1 MSKGEIMSFESD
13 LLEKTKE
20 VNNIVN
26 SYLPKEE
33 GFQKTIIQAMNYS
46 LTVGGKRLRPI
57 LMKEAYNL
65 FSDKEAETIK
75 LFMAAIECIHTYSLV
90 HDDLPAMDNDDYRRG
105 NLTTHKKFGH
115 AMGILAGDGLLNYA
129 YELCAKGIL
138 EAKNIKKAGEA
149 FAILSKKAGIYGMVG
164 GQTVDVELTG
174 KPMDSQT
181 IRFIYDLKTSALIEA
196 SLMCGAVL
204 AGADEKSVSAMEKIG
219 CNIGLAFQIQDDIL
233 DITSTTKELGKPVL
247 SDEKNNKTTYVS
259 LYGMENSIK
268 KVSELSYE
276 AVAMIKEI
284 NPNSEF
290 LIKLVEYLIT
300 RKK

>member
-1 MSKGEIMSFESD
+1 MSFESD
-13 LLEKTKE
+13 LLKKTDD

-33 GFQKTIIQAMNYS
+33 GLQKTIIEAMNYS

-65 FSDKEAETIK
+65 FSGNEEETIK
-75 LFMAAIECIHTYSLV
+75 LFMTAIECIHTYSLV

-105 NLTTHKKFGH
+105 SLTTHKKFGH

-138 EAKNIKKAGEA
+138 KANNIKRAGKAFEVLSTKAGV
-149 FAILSKKAGIYGMVG
+149 YGMVG
-164 GQTVDVELTG
+164 GQTVDVEWTG
-174 KPMDSQT
+174 KAMDSRT

-196 SLMCGAVL
+196 SLMCGAIL
-204 AGADEKSVSAMEKIG
+204 ADADEKSVKAMEKIG
-219 CNIGLAFQIQDDIL
+219 NNIGLAFQIQDDIL

-276 AVAMIKEI
+276 AVTMIKDI
-284 NPNSEF
+284 NPNSDF
-290 LIKLVEYLIT
+290 LVKLVEYLIT

>member
-1 MSKGEIMSFESD
+1 MSFESD
-13 LLEKTKE
+13 LLKKTDD

-33 GFQKTIIQAMNYS
+33 GLQKTIIEAMNYS

-65 FSDKEAETIK
+65 FSDNEEETIK
-75 LFMAAIECIHTYSLV
+75 LFMTAIECIHTYSLV

-105 NLTTHKKFGH
+105 SLTTHKKFGH

-138 EAKNIKKAGEA
+138 KANNIKRAGKAFEVLSTKAGV
-149 FAILSKKAGIYGMVG
+149 YGMVG

-174 KPMDSQT
+174 KAMDSRT

-196 SLMCGAVL
+196 SLMCGAIL
-204 AGADEKSVSAMEKIG
+204 ADADEKSVKAMEKIG
-219 CNIGLAFQIQDDIL
+219 NNIGLAFQIQDDIL

-276 AVAMIKEI
+276 AVTMIKDI
-284 NPNSEF
+284 NPNSDF
-290 LIKLVEYLIT
+290 LVKLVEYLIT

>member
-1 MSKGEIMSFESD
+1 MNKGEIMSFESD
-13 LLEKTKE
+13 LLKKTDD

-26 SYLPKEE
+26 SYLPKEA
-33 GFQKTIIQAMNYS
+33 GLQKTIIEAMNYS

-65 FSDKEAETIK
+65 FSDNEEETIK
-75 LFMAAIECIHTYSLV
+75 LFMTAIECIHTYSLV

-105 NLTTHKKFGH
+105 NLTTHKKYGH

-138 EAKNIKKAGEA
+138 KANNIKRAGKAFEVLSTKAGV
-149 FAILSKKAGIYGMVG
+149 YGMVG

-174 KPMDSQT
+174 KAMDSRT

-196 SLMCGAVL
+196 SLMCGAIL
-204 AGADEKSVSAMEKIG
+204 ADADGKSVKAMEKIG
-219 CNIGLAFQIQDDIL
+219 NNIGLAFQIQDDIL

-276 AVAMIKEI
+276 AVTMIKDI
-284 NPNSEF
+284 NPNSDF
-290 LIKLVEYLIT
+290 LVKLVEYLIT

>member
-1 MSKGEIMSFESD
+1 MNKGEIMSFESD
-13 LLEKTKE
+13 LLKKTDD

-26 SYLPKEE
+26 SYLPKEA
-33 GFQKTIIQAMNYS
+33 GLQKTIIEAMNYS

-65 FSDKEAETIK
+65 FSDNEEETIK
-75 LFMAAIECIHTYSLV
+75 LFMTAIECIHTYSLV

-105 NLTTHKKFGH
+105 SLTTHKKFGH

-138 EAKNIKKAGEA
+138 KANNIKRAGKAFEVLSTKAGV
-149 FAILSKKAGIYGMVG
+149 YGMVG

-174 KPMDSQT
+174 KAMDSRT

-196 SLMCGAVL
+196 SLMCGAIL
-204 AGADEKSVSAMEKIG
+204 ADADGKSVKAMEKIG
-219 CNIGLAFQIQDDIL
+219 NNIGLAFQIQDDIL

-276 AVAMIKEI
+276 AVTMIKDI
-284 NPNSEF
+284 NPNSDF
-290 LIKLVEYLIT
+290 LVKLVEYLIT

>member
-1 MSKGEIMSFESD
+1 MNKGEIMSFESD
-13 LLEKTKE
+13 LLKKTDD

-26 SYLPKEE
+26 SYLPKEA
-33 GFQKTIIQAMNYS
+33 GLQKTIIEAMNYS

-65 FSDKEAETIK
+65 FSDNEEETIK
-75 LFMAAIECIHTYSLV
+75 LFMTAIECIHTYSLV
-90 HDDLPAMDNDDYRRG
+90 HDDLPAMYNDDYRRG
-105 NLTTHKKFGH
+105 SLTTHKKFGH

-138 EAKNIKKAGEA
+138 KANNIKRAGKAFEVLSTKAGV
-149 FAILSKKAGIYGMVG
+149 YGMVG

-174 KPMDSQT
+174 KAMDSRT

-196 SLMCGAVL
+196 SLMCGAIL
-204 AGADEKSVSAMEKIG
+204 ADADGKSVKAMEKIG
-219 CNIGLAFQIQDDIL
+219 NNIGLAFQIQDDIL

-276 AVAMIKEI
+276 AVTMIKDI
-284 NPNSEF
+284 NPNSDF
-290 LIKLVEYLIT
+290 LVKLVEYLIT